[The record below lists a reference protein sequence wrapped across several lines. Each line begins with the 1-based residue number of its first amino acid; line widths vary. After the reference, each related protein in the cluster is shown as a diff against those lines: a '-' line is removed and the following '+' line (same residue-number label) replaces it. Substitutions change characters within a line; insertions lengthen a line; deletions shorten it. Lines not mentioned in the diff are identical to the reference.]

1 MSTPRVTLILIYV
14 LYVAESRVKSPV
26 PERIQ
31 KAIALLALA
40 PRQKI
45 EDTFHARGSLAE
57 VKKMLGRQS
66 KDTGWRQRQ
75 GRFWAVAGYIGTWE
89 HFGSGRRVWMNM
101 NGIFRIKK
109 CRTGICSRLAAYIA
123 PGAIIVRRNPRGP
136 PPLLRPALSH

>member
-1 MSTPRVTLILIYV
+1 MSTPRVTLIIIYV

-66 KDTGWRQRQ
+66 KDRGTRFAAQRQ
-75 GRFWAVAGYIGTWE
+75 GRFRAVGGHIGTQAQKIA
-89 HFGSGRRVWMNM
+89 FWMGDKEY
-101 NGIFRIKK
+101 GIA
-109 CRTGICSRLAAYIA
+109 G
-123 PGAIIVRRNPRGP
+123 
-136 PPLLRPALSH
+136 